1 MIVRRNLDPKVVF
14 LYTWKHLLYYL
25 LLALAVYF
33 IDEHFSSV
41 RVHVPPVTIAAFSTA
56 LAIFLGFNNNQAYD
70 RWWEARKIW
79 GLMVNYSRAWARQ
92 ASTFLMTKDEAEQP
106 EVRRLQQRMIYRHSA
121 FVHALRVFLRIDN
134 HYDADQYEYMKPK
147 NAYNDTEHLL
157 TEKEFRV
164 FCQKDNPPNYLIQ
177 LQGEDLRRAYQR
189 GWISDFRYVQM
200 DQTLVEFNNIQGRS
214 ERIKNTPMPR
224 PYTYFS
230 RIFVFLHAT
239 LLPFAFVEGL
249 GLLMV
254 PVSLAVSFVF
264 LTLDWIGQRT
274 QDPFDKKIDDTPLT
288 SLSVT
293 IERNVKE
300 QWGDKELPENPA
312 PVEGI
317 VF

>member
-1 MIVRRNLDPKVVF
+1 MIVRRNLDPKVILF
-14 LYTWKHLLYYL
+14 YSWKDLLYYL
-25 LLALAVYF
+25 LLAVAVYT
-33 IDEHFSSV
+33 IDRYVAAIDFHLPFTI
-41 RVHVPPVTIAAFSTA
+41 VTIISTA

-92 ASTFLMTKDEAEQP
+92 ASTFLITESDAEQ
-106 EVRRLQQRMIYRHSA
+106 EELRVLKQRMIYRHAA
-121 FVHALRVFLRIDN
+121 FVHALRVFLRKRHD
-134 HYDADQYEYMKPK
+134 YDATRPEYMQPENEYADCK
-147 NAYNDTEHLL
+147 HLME
-157 TEKEFRV
+157 EKEFKI
-164 FCQKDNPPNYLIQ
+164 FCAKDNPPNFLNQ
-177 LQGEDLRRAYQR
+177 LQGEDLQRAFRR

-230 RIFVFLHAT
+230 RVFVSVHAT
-239 LLPFAFVEGL
+239 LLPFAFVQEL
-249 GLLMV
+249 GWMMI
-254 PVSLAVSFVF
+254 PVSFIVSFVF
-264 LTLDWIGQRT
+264 RTLDMIGERT
-274 QDPFDKKIDDTPLT
+274 QDPFDNKIDDTPMT

-300 QWGDKELPENPA
+300 QWGEQHLPEKPL
-312 PVEGI
+312 VQEGI